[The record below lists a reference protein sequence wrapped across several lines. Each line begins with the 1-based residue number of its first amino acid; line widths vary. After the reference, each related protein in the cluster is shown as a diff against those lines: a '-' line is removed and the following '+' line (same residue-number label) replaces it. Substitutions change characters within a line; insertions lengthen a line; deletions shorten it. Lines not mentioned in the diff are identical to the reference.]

1 MVCLCKKSSKV
12 PAESNDKVLAAGWR
26 KRAKKCEAAEE
37 GEAGSDKC
45 VVVKKAARCETAEDR
60 KNNEQCK
67 AKPKTKKAKEA
78 EAAAKQAKKEGKEA
92 EKDAEIKS
100 HNSKCLSKYCAD
112 AD

>member
-78 EAAAKQAKKEGKEA
+78 EAAAKQAKKEGKEG
-92 EKDAEIKS
+92 KG
-100 HNSKCLSKYCAD
+100 CRCARQ
-112 AD
+112 ADE